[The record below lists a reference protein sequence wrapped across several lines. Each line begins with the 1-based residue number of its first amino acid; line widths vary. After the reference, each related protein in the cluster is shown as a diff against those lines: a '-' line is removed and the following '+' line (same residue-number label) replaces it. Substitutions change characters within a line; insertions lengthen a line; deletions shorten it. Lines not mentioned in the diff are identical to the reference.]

1 MAMKVFLLCLAV
13 SIQGFPLEVEVEEPQ
28 AELLPVEIINY
39 EDAEKGHGHVQTGV
53 AGESVEGSL
62 FYKVPEGDTVRLT
75 YSANENGFVAEGE
88 HLPVAPEPLPMEAL
102 VLPVMVEN
110 TPDVAMARSAF
121 EKVFKEVEMRNAAI
135 EDTMVEAIDNAI
147 DSDAVVEVISE
158 RRRREADPVVVP
170 SYPGVV
176 SYQPRIPVGYSYFPH
191 YQPYASAYPHLY
203 YALPPGLKAA
213 EPEEEDS
220 METAEPEAEAEPL
233 GGPLVQLPFRTF
245 SKPLLRYPSIIYN
258 PYNSFRLAQ
267 PSNLLPA
274 QEQEGENE
282 PAALRL

>member
-1 MAMKVFLLCLAV
+1 M
-13 SIQGFPLEVEVEEPQ
+13 G
-28 AELLPVEIINY
+28 
-39 EDAEKGHGHVQTGV
+39 
-53 AGESVEGSL
+53 
-62 FYKVPEGDTVRLT
+62 
-75 YSANENGFVAEGE
+75 
-88 HLPVAPEPLPMEAL
+88 
-102 VLPVMVEN
+102 
-110 TPDVAMARSAF
+110 DVAMARSAF

-158 RRRREADPVVVP
+158 RRRREADPVVIP

-176 SYQPRIPVGYSYFPH
+176 SYQPRIPVGYNYFPH
-191 YQPYASAYPHLY
+191 YQPYASAYPHVY
-203 YALPPGLKAA
+203 YALPPEFKAA
-213 EPEEEDS
+213 EPEE
-220 METAEPEAEAEPL
+220 EAEPL

-245 SKPLLRYPSIIYN
+245 TKPLLRYPSIIYN